1 MALPLVDDWRN
12 AGSWLTV
19 RIGGLFAA
27 WGALPAESQAAA
39 LAFLAIPQE
48 RLASIVGI
56 AVVLARIYKQRK
68 MVPAQDF
75 APTQRMDK

>member
-1 MALPLVDDWRN
+1 MKLPLVDDVRD
-12 AGSWLTV
+12 AGSWWTV
-19 RIGGLFAA
+19 RIGALAAA

-39 LAFLAIPQE
+39 LAFLGIPQE

-56 AVVLARIYKQRK
+56 AVMLARIYKQRK
-68 MVPAQDF
+68 MVPVDF